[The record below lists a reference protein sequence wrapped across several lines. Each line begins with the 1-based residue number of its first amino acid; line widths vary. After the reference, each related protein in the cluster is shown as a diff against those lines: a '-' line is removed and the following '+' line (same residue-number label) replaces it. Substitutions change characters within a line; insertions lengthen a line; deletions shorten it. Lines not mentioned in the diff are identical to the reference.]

1 MNPRGKKSGDDKEYV
16 SLLLQL
22 DNRSMKA
29 DTVVEASFKLL
40 IYDQFSCMK
49 STTSVEVNCS
59 DNISIKLTTL
69 YL

>member
-40 IYDQFSCMK
+40 IYDQ
-49 STTSVEVNCS
+49 
-59 DNISIKLTTL
+59 L
-69 YL
+69 YEKHNER